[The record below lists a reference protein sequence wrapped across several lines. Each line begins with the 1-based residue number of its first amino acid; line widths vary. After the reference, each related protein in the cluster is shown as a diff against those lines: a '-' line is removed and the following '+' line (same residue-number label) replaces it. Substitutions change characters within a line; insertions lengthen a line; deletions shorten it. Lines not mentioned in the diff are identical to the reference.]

1 MEKVRRQT
9 PVPELVIG
17 VRNLALLSACK
28 DHADAV
34 YFSLD
39 RFSLRSRAQEIT
51 RSNLDDF
58 VEAVKSYGLRAY
70 LAVNTVIYPEDL
82 PDVADVIVAAESA
95 GVDAVIAWD
104 PAVICAALDS
114 GLRVHI
120 STQANVSNGR
130 AAEFYETL
138 GASRVILS
146 RELNIAQI
154 REIREYTKVE
164 LEIFVHGAMC
174 QAVSG
179 RCYLSAYLL
188 GRSANCGDC
197 AQPCRWQWTL
207 HGEGGREVELGG
219 KYLLSAKDLCMIE
232 HLPELID
239 AGVDAFKVEGRLR
252 NASYTAAVS
261 GCYREALNACRDGSY
276 TPDQAQG
283 LKRRLELEYNRGFST
298 GFYFG
303 VPGPEGIGYE
313 SDMNASP
320 VRRQAVGVVLN
331 YFPKVCAAA
340 VRLLEQ
346 GLAVGDRITIEGATT
361 YLEQE
366 VESLIVDGASVSE
379 AERGGEVGLGVRGR
393 VRENDRVFR
402 VGQLPARGC
411 SNYQKLPKTTKL
423 VERCPHHDG
432 MTTPHRSKD

>member
-1 MEKVRRQT
+1 MGNPERQRQD
-9 PVPELVIG
+9 PIPELVVG
-17 VRNLALLSACK
+17 VKNLAAASVCK

-39 RFSLRSRAQEIT
+39 RFSLRARAQDIKI
-51 RSNLDDF
+51 DDLCAF
-58 VEAVKSYGLRAY
+58 VETVKGYGLETY
-70 LAVNTVIYPEDL
+70 MAVNTVIYPEDL
-82 PDVADVIVAAESA
+82 PAVGDVLDAAGSA

-104 PAVICAALDS
+104 PAVICAALDR
-114 GLRVHI
+114 GLGLHI

-130 AAEFYETL
+130 AVEFYETL

-146 RELNIAQI
+146 RELSIHQI
-154 REIREYTKVE
+154 REIAQQTGME
-164 LEIFVHGAMC
+164 LEVFVHGAMC

-179 RCYLSAYLL
+179 RCYLSSYLL

-207 HGEGGREVELGG
+207 TDDSGAEVELGG

-239 AGVDAFKVEGRLR
+239 TGVSAFKVEGRLR
-252 NASYTAAVS
+252 NVGYTAAVS
-261 GCYREALNACRDGSY
+261 KCYREALDACRTGSY
-276 TPDQAQG
+276 TTEQAQE
-283 LKRRLELEYNRGFST
+283 LKGRLELEYNRGFST

-303 VPGPEGIGYE
+303 VPGPEGLGYE

-320 VRRQAVGVVLN
+320 VQRQAVGVVLN
-331 YFPKVCAAA
+331 YYPKRGAAA

-346 GLAVGDRITIEGATT
+346 GLTVGDRIIIEGTTT

-366 VESLIVDGASVSE
+366 VESLVNDGEFVSAVE
-379 AERGGEVGLGVRGR
+379 HGQEVGLGVRDR
-393 VRENDRVFR
+393 VRENDRVFKAGR
-402 VGQLPARGC
+402 LPT
-411 SNYQKLPKTTKL
+411 PKSSCTS
-423 VERCPHHDG
+423 R
-432 MTTPHRSKD
+432 

>member
-1 MEKVRRQT
+1 MGNQRE
-9 PVPELVIG
+9 PGLSPELVAG
-17 VRNLALLSACK
+17 VRNLAALSACK

-39 RFSLRSRAQEIT
+39 RFSLRARAREIN
-51 RSNLDDF
+51 RGNLDAF
-58 VEAVKSYGLRAY
+58 VEAVKGYGLRAY
-70 LAVNTVIYPEDL
+70 MAVNTVIYQEDL
-82 PDVADVIVAAESA
+82 PDVVDVIDAAKSA
-95 GVDAVIAWD
+95 GVDAIIAWD
-104 PAVICAALDS
+104 PAVICAALDRD
-114 GLRVHI
+114 LRVHI

-154 REIREYTKVE
+154 REIGQHTRME
-164 LEIFVHGAMC
+164 LEVFVHGAMC

-188 GRSANCGDC
+188 GKSGNCGDC

-207 HGEGGREVELGG
+207 HSEDGAEVELGG

-239 AGVDAFKVEGRLR
+239 TGVCAFKLEGRLR
-252 NASYTAAVS
+252 NASYTSVVA
-261 GCYREALNACRDGSY
+261 GCYREALNACRDDSY
-276 TPDQAQG
+276 TPEQAKE
-283 LKRRLELEYNRGFST
+283 LKKRLELEYNRGFST

-303 VPGPEGIGYE
+303 VPGPEGVGYE
-313 SDMNASP
+313 SDMNASS
-320 VRRQAVGVVLN
+320 VHRQAVGVVVN
-331 YFPKVCAAA
+331 YFQRQNAAS

-346 GLAVGDRITIEGATT
+346 GLTVGDRIIIEGSTT

-366 VESLIVDGASVSE
+366 VESLISDGKPCSA
-379 AERGGEVGLGVRGR
+379 AERGQDVGLGVRDR
-393 VRENDRVFR
+393 VRKNDRVFK
-402 VGQLPARGC
+402 VGR
-411 SNYQKLPKTTKL
+411 
-423 VERCPHHDG
+423 
-432 MTTPHRSKD
+432 RSTS